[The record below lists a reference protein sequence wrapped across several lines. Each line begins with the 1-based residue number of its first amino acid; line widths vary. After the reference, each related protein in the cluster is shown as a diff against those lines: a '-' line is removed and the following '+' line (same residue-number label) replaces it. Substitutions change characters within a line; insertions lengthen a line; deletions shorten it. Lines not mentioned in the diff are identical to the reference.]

1 MFATTPAA
9 STFATPAKGEPA
21 LPARGER
28 AEFVVADGSQQC
40 DKSSKNSHRHSGNC
54 LTASFSMEKL
64 REVIYTPE
72 GAGKLQTQSDLK
84 RDDGEVRPKQPITPQ
99 NS

>member
-1 MFATTPAA
+1 
-9 STFATPAKGEPA
+9 
-21 LPARGER
+21 
-28 AEFVVADGSQQC
+28 
-40 DKSSKNSHRHSGNC
+40 
-54 LTASFSMEKL
+54 MEKL